1 MGFKVVIHI
10 DGRMVDMPH
19 DHNLRLSEACYRADI
34 YKKRN
39 EGRTF
44 SVVSESTGDIEYQV

>member
-10 DGRMVDMPH
+10 DGRIVDMPH